1 MGTTTLQN
9 ARRDAKKKFLLSKT
23 CSKNGSRTKDAKSMV
38 LKSFEAY
45 LLQAILGRNERRQ
58 QQEKSAKT

>member
-1 MGTTTLQN
+1 
-9 ARRDAKKKFLLSKT
+9 
-23 CSKNGSRTKDAKSMV
+23 MV